1 MAAFKIQHILRN
13 MHWREKEL
21 LEAIKGED
29 LTTTA
34 IVERVHMCK
43 ATALKYLESLRKKGH
58 VECHE
63 EGVTKIWY
71 LKKERGVDKKIKVLV
86 ADDDRNVLNII
97 RYSLE
102 PEQFEILE
110 AANGKEVLGV
120 LFSELP
126 DILILDIMMPELD
139 GYRVCEEIK
148 KHESTRNLPVL
159 VLSAK
164 ANVEDKLKAMDL
176 GVDDYMVKPFDPR
189 ELKARIKLRLKSDFE
204 KRNKRKD

>member
-1 MAAFKIQHILRN
+1 

-21 LEAIKGED
+21 LDAIKGEK
-29 LTTTA
+29 LTTSD

-43 ATALKYLESLRKKGH
+43 ATALKYLESLRKHGF

-63 EGVTKIWY
+63 SGITKIWY
-71 LKKERGVDKKIKVLV
+71 LNKEMGMDQKIKVLV

-102 PEQFEILE
+102 PELFEIME

-120 LFSELP
+120 LFSDLP

-139 GYRVCEEIK
+139 GYRVCEEIR

-159 VLSAK
+159 ILSAK
-164 ANVEDKLKAMDL
+164 ANIEDKLKAMDL
-176 GVDDYMVKPFDPR
+176 GVDDYIVKPFDPR
-189 ELKARIKLRLKSDFE
+189 ELKARIKLRLKSVFD
-204 KRNKRKD
+204 KSYK